1 MRTVRTKVY
10 SFDELSKEAQQVAIE
25 NYRNNND
32 DLELFQFNED
42 CITVIEEKGFVGIDL
57 RYSLSYS
64 QGDGVCFSANDIKYP
79 LLVSFFREILGENKE
94 KTIETLIENSS
105 FTLNGY
111 NKRST
116 FASKSD
122 IDYTLQV
129 GFKDYPNCEKIIAQV
144 LDKLE
149 NYYVDLCKE
158 LEKNGYK
165 EIEWL
170 DSDEY
175 ITETIKANDYE
186 FLSNGKQY

>member
-10 SFDELSKEAQQVAIE
+10 SFDELSKEAQQVSIE

-42 CITVIEEKGFVGIDL
+42 CITVIEEKGFTGIDL
-57 RYSLSYS
+57 SYSLSYS
-64 QGDGVCFSANDIKYP
+64 QGDGVCFSAKDIKYSV
-79 LLVSFFREILGENKE
+79 LVSFFREILGENKE
-94 KTIETLIENSS
+94 KTIETLIESSS

-111 NKRST
+111 SKRST

-122 IDYTLQV
+122 IDYTLDA
-129 GFKDYPNCEKIIAQV
+129 GFKDYLNCEKITAQV

-158 LEKNGYK
+158 LERNGYK
-165 EIEWL
+165 ELEWL
-170 DSDEY
+170 NSDEY
-175 ITETIKANDYE
+175 VTETIKASDYE

>member
-1 MRTVRTKVY
+1 M
-10 SFDELSKEAQQVAIE
+10 
-25 NYRNNND
+25 
-32 DLELFQFNED
+32 
-42 CITVIEEKGFVGIDL
+42 
-57 RYSLSYS
+57 
-64 QGDGVCFSANDIKYP
+64 
-79 LLVSFFREILGENKE
+79 GENKE
-94 KTIETLIENSS
+94 KTIETLVENSS

-122 IDYTLQV
+122 IDYYLCSGR
-129 GFKDYPNCEKIIAQV
+129 GFKDYLNCEKIIAQV

-149 NYYVDLCKE
+149 NYYVDLCNE

-170 DSDEY
+170 NSDEY
-175 ITETIKANDYE
+175 IIETIKANDYE